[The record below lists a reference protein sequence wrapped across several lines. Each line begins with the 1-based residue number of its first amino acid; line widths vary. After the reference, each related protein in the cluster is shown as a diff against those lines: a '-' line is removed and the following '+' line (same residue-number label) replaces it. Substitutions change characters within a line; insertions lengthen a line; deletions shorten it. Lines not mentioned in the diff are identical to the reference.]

1 MLSALYERG
10 IAPDVLVAASVG
22 ALNAAFVASRPQTAA
37 TASELGTIWRRL
49 RRAEVL
55 PVSAR
60 TVAGRVT
67 GRGDH
72 LVAGRALRR
81 LARRHLQLERLEDA
95 PIPLHLVAFDLW
107 RGHEVVLSAGPAV
120 DAVLA
125 TTAVHGVL
133 PAVPWGRRRLVD
145 AAATN
150 PAPIAHAVELFGAER
165 VYVLHT
171 CEDAHLRV
179 EVAHYA
185 REVEL
190 VVLPVPCG
198 PGPGPAD
205 FGESDRLIGDALACA
220 RGALDGVGHS
230 AVAA

>member
-10 IAPDVLVAASVG
+10 IAPDLLVAASVG

-37 TASELGTIWRRL
+37 TASELGAIWRRL

-67 GRGDH
+67 GRCDH
-72 LVAGRALRR
+72 LVAGHALRR
-81 LARRHLQLERLEDA
+81 LARRHLELDCLEEAR
-95 PIPLHLVAFDLW
+95 IPLHLVAFDLS
-107 RGHEVVLSAGPAV
+107 RGHEVVLSGGPAV

-125 TTAVHGVL
+125 TTAVPGVL

-145 AAATN
+145 AAVAN
-150 PAPIAHAVELFGAER
+150 PAPIAHAVDLFGAER
-165 VYVLHT
+165 VYVLRT
-171 CEDAHLRV
+171 SADAHRV
-179 EVAHYA
+179 EIAHYA

-190 VVLPVPCG
+190 IVLPVPEG

-205 FGESDRLIGDALACA
+205 FGHSDRLIGAALAGA
-220 RGALDGVGHS
+220 RRALAGAGHS